1 MSDQNTKRTIIEEGS
16 ELTGTLK
23 SNCAVVVSGKV
34 NGEIHSPSLVV
45 SEGGSVHG
53 TIKVNDLK
61 SQGEIAGQ
69 IDAEMVELS
78 GKVNDQTIIR
88 ATMLEVKLSTPDSN
102 KLQVQFGNCSLE
114 VGKEEGSAPAAPAP
128 AGGDAQ
134 PQNRP
139 QQGGGGQQGGGQQG
153 GGQQG
158 GGQQGGQQKQKGRD

>member
-34 NGEIHSPSLVV
+34 NGEVHSPSLVV

-114 VGKEEGSAPAAPAP
+114 VGKEESSAPAAPVAS
-128 AGGDAQ
+128 GGDAQ

-139 QQGGGGQQGGGQQG
+139 QQGGGGGQQGGGGHQGGGGGQQG
-153 GGQQG
+153 N
-158 GGQQGGQQKQKGRD
+158 QQKQKGRD